1 MDGRIIFKRFYNCE
15 CLQGGR
21 GVKIGR
27 ALFLGIAAVG
37 VLAGC
42 GVGPDYQRPQIDPP
56 KTWNGAQGQGDWPGL
71 TWWRDFHAEELD
83 RLMTAAHDSNF
94 DLAIAVA
101 RLKQANA
108 QARIAGAPLL
118 PQIDA
123 AADAERL
130 RDPPTTPVG
139 TKLFTAS
146 LSASYELD
154 FWGQLRD
161 QAEAA
166 RLTAAASAFDRE
178 TAELT
183 LQSAVANSYF
193 LLLSL
198 NERIQLA
205 ENNLKASEDVLDA
218 FNARLEV
225 GAASALDVAQQE
237 NVVATQR
244 AVLPPLIEQQRQARD
259 ALALLVGLTPEA
271 LAAPDGTLDRVR
283 LPGVAPGLPS
293 GLLQRRPDVQSAEAK
308 LQSANQTV
316 RAAVAAFFPTITLTA
331 QGGGSSSTLSDLF
344 KPAGI
349 FYSAI
354 AGASQPIFQGGALE
368 GGQEL
373 AEGQYDEQVST
384 YRKAV
389 VSAFVDVE
397 DALAAVEQE
406 DRREQADKVV
416 VSTAQRAYDI
426 AQAQLYNG
434 TIDILTVLNTQRSLF
449 QAQDDLAQAR
459 LAHAQAVVSL
469 FKALGGGWQG
479 SEEG

>member
-1 MDGRIIFKRFYNCE
+1 MDGRIIFKRFENCE
-15 CLQGGR
+15 RLQGRR
-21 GVKIGR
+21 GVKKSR

-42 GVGPDYQRPQIDPP
+42 SVGPDYQRPGIEPP
-56 KTWNGAQGQGDWPGL
+56 KTWSGAQGREEWPGL

-83 RLMTAAHDSNF
+83 RLMAAAHDSNF

-108 QARIAGAPLL
+108 QAAIAGAPLL
-118 PQIDA
+118 PQLDA
-123 AADAERL
+123 GAQAERL
-130 RDPPTTPVG
+130 RSPPNTPQG
-139 TKLFTAS
+139 SKLFSAG

-166 RLTAAASAFDRE
+166 RLTATASAFDRE

-193 LLLSL
+193 SLLSL
-198 NERIQLA
+198 NERIVLA

-218 FNARLEV
+218 YQARLEV

-259 ALALLVGLTPEA
+259 ALALLVGITPEG
-271 LAAPDGTLDRVR
+271 LAAPAGNLAAVR
-283 LPGVAPGLPS
+283 LPGVSPGLPS
-293 GLLQRRPDVQSAEAK
+293 GLLQRRPDVQSAEAR
-308 LQSANQTV
+308 LQASNQNV
-316 RAAVAAFFPTITLTA
+316 KAATAALFPSITLTA
-331 QGGGSSSTLSDLF
+331 QGGSASSSLSDLF
-344 KPAGI
+344 KPSGV
-349 FYSAI
+349 FYSLV
-354 AGASQPIFQGGALE
+354 AGASQPIFHGGALE
-368 GGQEL
+368 GGQLL
-373 AEGQYDEQVST
+373 AEGQYDEQVAT

-397 DALAAVEQE
+397 DALAAIEQE
-406 DRREQADKVV
+406 GRREEADKVV

-434 TIDILTVLNTQRSLF
+434 TIDILTVLNTQRTLF

-459 LAHAQAVVSL
+459 LAHAQAVIGL
-469 FKALGGGWQG
+469 FRALGGGWQG
-479 SEEG
+479 PEEG